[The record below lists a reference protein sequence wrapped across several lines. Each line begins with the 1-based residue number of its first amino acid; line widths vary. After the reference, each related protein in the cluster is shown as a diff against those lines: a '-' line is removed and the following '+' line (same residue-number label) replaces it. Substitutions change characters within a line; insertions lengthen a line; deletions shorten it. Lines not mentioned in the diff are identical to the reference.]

1 LRVRIRAEPGSTAA
15 SLTYGSLRAP
25 SALALTQLAILAQAR
40 VAEGFGG
47 FCAPRG
53 VHFRRQI
60 RPGAEDLLGVTI
72 FVAGDFF

>member
-1 LRVRIRAEPGSTAA
+1 
-15 SLTYGSLRAP
+15 
-25 SALALTQLAILAQAR
+25 LAQAR